1 MLLKL
6 TSLLLKFVL
15 SLLKLAYLLPK
26 PIVLFVKVT
35 TGDYEALL
43 EKVVENLSEAVKHA
57 ANDLEKNMIKEYI
70 QVCKIIAHK
79 ALY

>member
-6 TSLLLKFVL
+6 LL

-26 PIVLFVKVT
+26 LIVLFVKVT

-79 ALY
+79 A